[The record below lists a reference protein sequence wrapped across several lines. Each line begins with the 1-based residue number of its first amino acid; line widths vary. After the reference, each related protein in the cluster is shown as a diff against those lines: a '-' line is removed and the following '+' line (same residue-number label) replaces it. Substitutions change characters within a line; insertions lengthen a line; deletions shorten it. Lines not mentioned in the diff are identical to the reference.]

1 MEGDKTRYTLGL
13 FSFLTGMVS
22 VPEDLLDD
30 DHPLMYKPFD
40 NIALINFYATKE
52 GREANST
59 LKAYCGIEKASVQSK
74 K

>member
-13 FSFLTGMVS
+13 FSFLTGTVS
-22 VPEDLLDD
+22 VPEDLVDD
-30 DHPLMYKPFD
+30 ERSLMYKPFD

-59 LKAYCGIEKASVQSK
+59 LKAYCGIKKASILSK
-74 K
+74 N